1 MFFTKLLNMFF
12 FIIFFAPSSFKVL
25 KPAQT
30 RFVLYEIQVEMPG
43 FVGHSL
49 LVHQMGNQTIGFNLM
64 LSFRTSTSD
73 GLLFYT
79 GKNVFRAK

>member
-1 MFFTKLLNMFF
+1 MFGTFGESNGNYFNRRLWEVSNN
-12 FIIFFAPSSFKVL
+12 I
-25 KPAQT
+25 